1 MSLRL
6 KALFWELRSHRIKVK
21 YFVWASFV
29 PALGASAEALRFL
42 LDLASSLERGFT
54 TESWG
59 PADSETRGPAGA
71 SRPGAR
77 VRARA
82 SRRETCV
89 RSGEACVRAFGG
101 RYCCSCASARAPCAR
116 VCFAYAMPPGAPG
129 AAATRTRSM
138 LAAHTGQSE
147 FVPIAPPSFAG
158 MQEQLTSRS
167 WGGHS
172 DSRASPM
179 PEGALA
185 SARPWSAVSDI
196 RASPMSSL
204 HHSAQ
209 ILPLRHIPVVLPAEV
224 GGAVYGTPSVENH
237 PRRQYPQAFEYLN
250 ITDVDALRSMI
261 EKLVD
266 DAEQFTADIRRKDHI
281 ITDLQV
287 KVLSLEGHLDTAGMH
302 QNQIAS
308 KFEALQRMHEEE
320 IQRVLRDFDEQTA
333 ALKQAQA
340 ALYDAENRRRELE
353 TRLEEA
359 ARLTEELDYVKA
371 QALHHAKYRDEALK
385 QCDKLKLMVSAA
397 DAENFSLKKDIEI
410 TKRNLA
416 SAEDNAVTLNE
427 MLHQER
433 EINAEFR
440 YTSV

>member
-1 MSLRL
+1 
-6 KALFWELRSHRIKVK
+6 
-21 YFVWASFV
+21 
-29 PALGASAEALRFL
+29 
-42 LDLASSLERGFT
+42 
-54 TESWG
+54 
-59 PADSETRGPAGA
+59 
-71 SRPGAR
+71 
-77 VRARA
+77 
-82 SRRETCV
+82 
-89 RSGEACVRAFGG
+89 
-101 RYCCSCASARAPCAR
+101 
-116 VCFAYAMPPGAPG
+116 
-129 AAATRTRSM
+129 
-138 LAAHTGQSE
+138 
-147 FVPIAPPSFAG
+147 